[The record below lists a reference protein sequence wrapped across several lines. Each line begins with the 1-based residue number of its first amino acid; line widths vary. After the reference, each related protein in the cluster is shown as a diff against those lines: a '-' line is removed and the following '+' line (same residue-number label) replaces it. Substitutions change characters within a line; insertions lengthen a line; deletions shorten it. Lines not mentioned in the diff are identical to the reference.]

1 MASAPRLTVIQG
13 APAARSRPRI
23 GRPDLSTP
31 FRLWILLGAVGVS
44 ALLAFLSISLGVS
57 DSGRAFQVVGT
68 ETAPTIN
75 DALGIYFAVSD
86 MDADAAD
93 YLLLNGS
100 STGSLTP
107 AGVLNR
113 YERRRADASNLLISA
128 AHNPSY
134 DAAEHT
140 AILRMMVMIQIFDA
154 DVEEAEVLNDRGD
167 RADALAA
174 YGQATDLMHAPQSGL
189 LETALGLA
197 SSLHDDLTNRYDAAQ
212 AEEGRD
218 TLLIVLSLLL
228 LVGTL
233 VLLQVV
239 LARRTHRVLSLP
251 AAAATLLAV
260 VLFVASVST
269 LHANADRLAA
279 AKNDGY
285 DSVYALR
292 QLRAIAFDAK
302 ADESRYLIDPSRA
315 QLDEASFLAKSV
327 ELASF
332 RQRVTIGTYDTALAT
347 QVDALQSGRP
357 TRMGGAFG
365 RALGHVVF
373 PGEER
378 AATAAL
384 TAYAK
389 FQSDDRVLRA
399 DQTTGN
405 AAEAIRFDT
414 SAAPNDSEGDF
425 TAFDS
430 ALSAW
435 IQIHQ
440 QAFDQQISAGTGAL
454 NGWQLYAALGPLLI
468 VGLAWLGLR
477 PRLRE
482 YAWTGEERVAGAA
495 D

>member
-1 MASAPRLTVIQG
+1 MAAAPTQAMVR
-13 APAARSRPRI
+13 AARARSRPRA
-23 GRPDLSTP
+23 GPADWSTP
-31 FRLWILLGAVGVS
+31 ARLWILLGAVGVS
-44 ALLAFLSISLGVS
+44 ALLALLSISLGVS
-57 DSGRAFQVVGT
+57 DSGRAFQVVGS

-93 YLLLNGS
+93 YLLLNGN

-113 YERRRADASNLLISA
+113 YEQRRQAASDLLVSA

-134 DAAEHT
+134 DAGEHT

-154 DVEEAEVLNDRGD
+154 YVEEAEVLDGRGD
-167 RADALAA
+167 RVNALAA

-197 SSLHDDLTNRYDAAQ
+197 SSLHDDLTARYDAAQ

-218 TLLIVLSLLL
+218 TVLIVVSMLLLIGSL
-228 LVGTL
+228 GW
-233 VLLQVV
+233 LQVL

-251 AAAATLLAV
+251 VAGATLLAA
-260 VLFVASVST
+260 VLFAGSIAT
-269 LHANADRLAA
+269 LHANADHLAA

-302 ADESRYLIDPSRA
+302 ADESRFLIDPSRA
-315 QLDEASFLAKSV
+315 QLSEASFLAKSV

-332 RQRVTIGTYDTALAT
+332 RQRVTIFTYDAALGT
-347 QVDALQSGRP
+347 QVAALQSGQPVRI
-357 TRMGGAFG
+357 GGAFG

-378 AATAAL
+378 AAAAAL
-384 TAYAK
+384 TAYAR
-389 FQSDDRVLRA
+389 FQRDDRVLRA
-399 DQTTGN
+399 DWDSGRLS
-405 AAEAIRFDT
+405 EAVRFDT

-425 TAFDS
+425 IAFDS
-430 ALSAW
+430 ALGAW

-440 QAFDQQISAGTGAL
+440 QAFDREIAAGNGDL
-454 NGWQLYAALGPLLI
+454 NGWQLYAVLGPLLI
-468 VGLAWLGLR
+468 VGLAWLGVR

-482 YAWTGEERVAGAA
+482 YAWTGVDRTAGSPE
-495 D
+495 